1 LIGTV
6 IVDHCIAAGAKVSSL
21 DISYGSDSAT
31 EQAAYAAIHCDV
43 SSEASVKEAFETA
56 VKANGPVE
64 VCIALASLDLST
76 LQHSAFVD
84 ASFDQ
89 LMRVLRIN
97 IAGTWLCAREWLRG
111 LRQAHQNNVKLKN
124 VNLIIVGSE
133 SGHFGERQAVDYS
146 LAKSA
151 VQGGMLM
158 SLRAEAVRVW
168 PGARVNAVA
177 PGAVDTER
185 WAQECADN
193 PEQYWEEAQATV
205 VHFPLVLRQ
214 RSLLTALT
222 FSA

>member
-56 VKANGPVE
+56 VKANGPIE

-205 VHFPLVLRQ
+205 IHFPPVLRQ